1 MEEAEALCDRIG
13 IMVNGSL
20 QCIGNSKELRAK
32 YGGTYVLTVTT
43 AASEEEVV
51 EQLVRSLCPAANRVY
66 RISGTQKFEMPK
78 QGLRISQVFQV
89 MEHAKSWLNIAAWG
103 LSDATLEDVFIKVAS
118 ESDISS
124 V

>member
-1 MEEAEALCDRIG
+1 M
-13 IMVNGSL
+13 
-20 QCIGNSKELRAK
+20 
-32 YGGTYVLTVTT
+32 LTITT
-43 AASEEEVV
+43 VAAEEEVV

-78 QGLRISQVFQV
+78 QGLRISQVFQA
-89 MEHAKSWLNIAAWG
+89 MEHAKSWLNISAWG
-103 LSDATLEDVFIKVAS
+103 LSDATLEDAFIKVAS

>member
-1 MEEAEALCDRIG
+1 M
-13 IMVNGSL
+13 
-20 QCIGNSKELRAK
+20 
-32 YGGTYVLTVTT
+32 LTVTT
-43 AASEEEVV
+43 AAGEEEEVV

-78 QGLRISQVFQV
+78 GLRISQVFQA

-118 ESDISS
+118 ESDITS